1 LKEIAT
7 NTLRFQ
13 CPISGRELD
22 SGIGAHWGARLIS
35 IRLRCP
41 ICEDIHEW
49 LVAHES
55 LAADSSANYRTKSIQ
70 SARSRN
76 TRQDPHDSKV
86 GAVELHQHLWD
97 ELNHKLKEN
106 LRILKGL
113 LRTAWRKTKNMAAR
127 DVLLIDRRRRIGAA
141 SIAQQMFYWARNS
154 TDVSSQSFLDAVCAN
169 ARAFFSRVLITREL
183 AGSVPKE
190 IAIPL
195 ALALNELLTNA
206 AADERGRTTIKVGLN
221 QRPGQIELYVQDCGS
236 GFDFEEVQAR
246 ASGLGLVTTSARRL
260 HGTFAI
266 KRRSGGRCILRIPD
280 Q

>member
-1 LKEIAT
+1 MIEMETAT

-22 SGIGAHWGARLIS
+22 SGIGAHCGARLIS

-55 LAADSSANYRTKSIQ
+55 RGANSSAGAK
-70 SARSRN
+70 N
-76 TRQDPHDSKV
+76 TRQDIHDPKV
-86 GAVELHQHLWD
+86 GTVELRQRSLD
-97 ELNHKLKEN
+97 ESNHKLKE
-106 LRILKGL
+106 
-113 LRTAWRKTKNMAAR
+113 AR
-127 DVLLIDRRRRIGAA
+127 DVLIGMRRRIGAMSTA
-141 SIAQQMFYWARNS
+141 RKSFYDAHNS
-154 TDVSSQSFLDAVCAN
+154 TDVSSQSFLNAICAN
-169 ARAFFSRVLITREL
+169 ARAFFSRVSIKREP

-206 AADERGRTTIKVGLN
+206 AADERGRTTIKVRLN
-221 QRPGQIELYVQDCGS
+221 QRPGEIELYVQDCGS
-236 GFDFEEVQAR
+236 GVDFEQVQAR
-246 ASGLGLVTTSARRL
+246 VSGLGLVTTLARQL
-260 HGTFAI
+260 HGTFTI
-266 KRRSGGRCILRIPD
+266 ERRSGARCILRIPD